1 MLRHTAGAFQKNPPS
16 ADKKLKERNMKKLIL
31 LCVLACAALLNAYA
45 SGQSQGSSTGVEDE
59 NYVVKIGRGI
69 TIGLCASPFIIAEA
83 LKYYEDEGLKWDSI
97 TMETGTSNL
106 LLTNGTVDVTNNLLA
121 TLIQPIANGLE
132 VKIPLGIH
140 TGCQKVLVRA
150 DSGIRTPADLRGK
163 RIGTSGM
170 ATSSTVITQRYLAE
184 LGIGVTA
191 DNLEVEWVIYQ
202 QADLPLALERGQVDA
217 IALGD
222 PTAYITEQETGAR
235 VIINQA
241 TDDYL
246 KDEFCC
252 VVVASTSSIQNHP
265 IAAAKFVRAIQKAAA
280 FVQENPDETA
290 RILAEG
296 NYVAGDPAVNA
307 AILKTYN
314 FKASVSD
321 ARVAISRNTSDLQHI
336 HLVDDTVDGDR
347 LTDQVFI
354 ALDGVPDSLYE

>member
-1 MLRHTAGAFQKNPPS
+1 
-16 ADKKLKERNMKKLIL
+16 MKKIIL
-31 LCVLACAALLNAYA
+31 LSILAWAALLNVHAR
-45 SGQSQGSSTGVEDE
+45 GRSQGSSAGAEDE
-59 NYVVKIGRGI
+59 TYVVKIGRGVSV
-69 TIGLCASPFIIAEA
+69 GLCASPFIIAEA
-83 LKYYEDEGLKWDSI
+83 LNYYEAEGLAWESI

-140 TGCQKVLVRA
+140 TGCQKVLVRG
-150 DSGIRTPADLRGK
+150 DSPIKTPADLKGK
-163 RIGTSGM
+163 KIGTSGM

-191 DNLEVEWVIYQ
+191 ENLEVEWVIYQ

-222 PTAYITEQETGAR
+222 PTAYITEQEIGAR

-252 VVVASTSSIQNHP
+252 VVVASTSFIQNHP
-265 IAAAKFVRAIQKAAA
+265 RAAAKFVRAIQRAAA

-296 NYVAGDPAVNA
+296 KYVAGDPAVNA

-314 FKASVSD
+314 FRASVSE
-321 ARVAISRNTSDLQHI
+321 ARVAISRNTRDLQRI
-336 HLVDDTVDGDR
+336 RLVDTAVDGGR
-347 LTDQVFI
+347 LTDQVFV

>member
-1 MLRHTAGAFQKNPPS
+1 
-16 ADKKLKERNMKKLIL
+16 MKKTVL
-31 LCVLACAALLNAYA
+31 LGVLACAALLNAYA
-45 SGQSQGSSTGVEDE
+45 RAQPQKSFAGAEDE
-59 NYVVKIGRGI
+59 NYVVKIGRGVSV
-69 TIGLCASPFIIAEA
+69 GLCGSPFIIAEA
-83 LKYYEDEGLKWDSI
+83 LKYYEEEGLKWESI

-150 DSGIRTPADLRGK
+150 DSGIRTPADLKGK
-163 RIGTSGM
+163 KIGTSGM

-191 DNLEVEWVIYQ
+191 ENLEVEWVIYQ

-252 VVVASTSSIQNHP
+252 VVVASTSFIKDHP
-265 IAAAKFVRAIQKAAA
+265 RAAAKFVRAIQRAAA

-314 FKASVSD
+314 FKASVSE
-321 ARVAISRNTSDLQHI
+321 ARVAIARNTRDLQKI
-336 HLVDDTVDGDR
+336 KLVDGDIDGER
-347 LTDQVFI
+347 LTGQVFV
-354 ALDGVPDSLYE
+354 ALEGVPDSLYK

>member
-1 MLRHTAGAFQKNPPS
+1 
-16 ADKKLKERNMKKLIL
+16 MKKTIL
-31 LCVLACAALLNAYA
+31 LGILVSAALLNAYA
-45 SGQSQGSSTGVEDE
+45 RAQPQKSSSTVEDE
-59 NYVVKIGRGI
+59 NYVVKIGRGVSV
-69 TIGLCASPFIIAEA
+69 GLCASPFVIAEA
-83 LKYYEDEGLKWDSI
+83 LKYYEEEGLKWESI

-150 DSGIRTPADLRGK
+150 DSDIRTPADLRGK
-163 RIGTSGM
+163 KIGTSGM

-184 LGIGVTA
+184 LGIGVTVE
-191 DNLEVEWVIYQ
+191 NLEVEWVIYQ
-202 QADLPLALERGQVDA
+202 SADLPLALERGQVDA

-252 VVVASTSSIQNHP
+252 VVVASTGFIKDHP
-265 IAAAKFVRAIQKAAA
+265 QAAAKFVRAIQRAAA
-280 FVQENPDETA
+280 FVQENPEETA
-290 RILAEG
+290 RILQEG

-314 FKASVSD
+314 FKASVSE
-321 ARVAISRNTSDLQHI
+321 AQTAIARNTRDLQRI
-336 HLVDDTVDGDR
+336 NLVDKDIDGDR
-347 LTDQVFI
+347 LTRQVFV
-354 ALDGVPDSLYE
+354 ALDGVPDSLYK

>member
-1 MLRHTAGAFQKNPPS
+1 
-16 ADKKLKERNMKKLIL
+16 MKKIIL
-31 LCVLACAALLNAYA
+31 VSVLACAALLNVYA
-45 SGQSQGSSTGVEDE
+45 RAQSQKPSATAEDE
-59 NYVVKIGRGI
+59 NYVVKIGRGVS
-69 TIGLCASPFIIAEA
+69 IGLCSSPFVIAEA
-83 LKYYEDEGLKWDSI
+83 LKYYEEEGLKWESI

-150 DSGIRTPADLRGK
+150 DSSIRTPADLRGK
-163 RIGTSGM
+163 KIGTSGM

-184 LGIGVTA
+184 LGIGVSA
-191 DNLEVEWVIYQ
+191 ENLEVEWLIYQ
-202 QADLPLALERGQVDA
+202 SADLPLALERGQVDA

-252 VVVASTSSIQNHP
+252 VVVASTSFIKDHP
-265 IAAAKFVRAIQKAAA
+265 LAAAKFVRAIQRAAA

-307 AILKTYN
+307 AILRTYN
-314 FKASVSD
+314 FKASVSE
-321 ARVAISRNTSDLQHI
+321 ARTAIVRNTRDLQRI
-336 HLVDDTVDGDR
+336 NLVEKDIDGNR
-347 LTDQVFI
+347 LTSQVFV
-354 ALDGVPDSLYE
+354 ALDGVPDSLYK

>member
-1 MLRHTAGAFQKNPPS
+1 
-16 ADKKLKERNMKKLIL
+16 MKKTIL
-31 LCVLACAALLNAYA
+31 LGILVCAALLNVHGR
-45 SGQSQGSSTGVEDE
+45 GQSQKSSATAEDE
-59 NYVVKIGRGI
+59 NYVVKIGRGVSV
-69 TIGLCASPFIIAEA
+69 GLCSSPFIIAEA
-83 LKYYEDEGLKWDSI
+83 LKYYEAEGLKWESI

-150 DSGIRTPADLRGK
+150 DSNIKKPADLKGK
-163 RIGTSGM
+163 KIGTSGM

-191 DNLEVEWVIYQ
+191 ENLEVEWVIYQ
-202 QADLPLALERGQVDA
+202 SADLPLALERGQVDA

-252 VVVASTSSIQNHP
+252 VVVASTGFIKDHP
-265 IAAAKFVRAIQKAAA
+265 KAAAKFVRAIQRAAA

-290 RILAEG
+290 RILEEG
-296 NYVAGDPAVNA
+296 KYVAGDPAVNA
-307 AILKTYN
+307 AILRTYN
-314 FKASVSD
+314 FKASVSE
-321 ARVAISRNTSDLQHI
+321 ARVAISRNTRDLQRI
-336 HLVDDTVDGDR
+336 NLVEKDVDGDR
-347 LTDQVFI
+347 LTNQVFV
-354 ALDGVPDSLYE
+354 ALDGVPDSLYK